1 MKKMEKAPYL
11 NVTHAYLFCT
21 GTEKKR
27 VIVTTVVYD
36 RMLLGTENILYFSQF
51 HLMGCVVV

>member
-21 GTEKKR
+21 GTKKKKR

-51 HLMGCVVV
+51 HLMG